1 MAENDRPTGHFLK
14 IMNISSLRKFCQSLP
29 HAKNEIKWGADH
41 VYTIGEKMFA
51 VVYATADGTP
61 HVSFKVDSDLFLQ
74 MSDRPGF
81 APAPYL
87 ARAKW
92 VRLHDFAMV
101 GDAELKPMI
110 RRSYE
115 LVTAKLTKKR
125 QTELGLIAS
134 PSIKK

>member
-1 MAENDRPTGHFLK
+1 
-14 IMNISSLRKFCQSLP
+14 MNIATIRKFCQSLP
-29 HAKNEIKWGADH
+29 NAKNEIKWGADH

-51 VVYATADGTP
+51 VGYAAADGTP

-92 VRLHDFAMV
+92 VRLHDFSKV
-101 GDAELKPMI
+101 GDAELKTMI
-110 RRSYE
+110 RRSYA
-115 LVTAKLTKKR
+115 LVASKLTKKR
-125 QTELGLIAS
+125 QAELGMVAP